1 MARMLDLGDILELVN
16 NRLNNSPAA
25 GRVRSASNISW
36 FFMLYRVR
44 RWVGQAVHE
53 LKASLPPEWIGVAE
67 EVHHILRDLPPE
79 GDKRLVAMSRQF
91 PPSSWGQTG
100 HPLSPVDKLRS
111 MIVRLAENW
120 AKFRVFDWQEGVPWT
135 NNPTEQVIGKM
146 KMRARTVRGYKNWS
160 GMASGLMV
168 AGVGVA

>member
-1 MARMLDLGDILELVN
+1 M
-16 NRLNNSPAA
+16 
-25 GRVRSASNISW
+25 
-36 FFMLYRVR
+36 R

-67 EVHHILRDLPPE
+67 EVHQILRDLPPE

-100 HPLSPVDKLRS
+100 HPLSPVDKLRA